1 MPKIIDSQPRKLPFP
16 HSATAAPMDALC
28 AAIKADDLAR
38 FDELLPAINDLDAD
52 KGRLLRTCVEHD
64 RFAMA
69 KKLFLRGVA
78 STLVLGALK
87 QEREESRYYYDMDDY
102 DDFDERAHR
111 RYQKAEAAYKRLSD
125 WRTTFEKDVMPILSM
140 QKIEDLQAQIAALRQ
155 EIAEVIAPARSIIK
169 KSSATPTP

>member
-16 HSATAAPMDALC
+16 NSATAAPMDALC
-28 AAIKADDLAR
+28 AAIKADDMAR
-38 FDELLPAINDLDAD
+38 FDELLPAIDDLDAD
-52 KGRLLRTCVEHD
+52 KGRILRACVEHD

-87 QEREESRYYYDMDDY
+87 QERDYYDMDDY
-102 DDFDERAHR
+102 EEFDERAHR
-111 RYQKAEAAYKRLSD
+111 RYQKAEAAHKRLSD
-125 WRTTFEKDVMPILSM
+125 WRTAFEKDVMPILSM